1 MKEKV
6 GGREGEGP
14 EHTQP
19 IGFGQVWPALFQ
31 KESGHRINRARQ
43 SDICHSLKPN
53 QQSCGGS
60 SRSSVGVGVG
70 VGQERRR
77 EEERRGGGEDG
88 GEEREERD
96 CDYHKSIGLAIE

>member
-6 GGREGEGP
+6 GGRKGEGP

-60 SRSSVGVGVG
+60 GSSVGVGVG
-70 VGQERRR
+70 VGQKRRR
-77 EEERRGGGEDG
+77 EEERRGW